1 MKKTILALALLTT
14 SITATANDN
23 ISVTP
28 EIAKYMPAL
37 IIASGYTCDS
47 LTAANRKW
55 DGDFSAW
62 CNNWQYRYSIENVGG
77 NFVVKVIK

>member
-1 MKKTILALALLTT
+1 MKKTLLSFVLLAA
-14 SITATANDN
+14 SVTATANDD

-28 EIAKYMPAL
+28 EIARLMPAL
-37 IIASGYTCDS
+37 IIASGYTCNS

-62 CNNWQYRYSIENVGG
+62 CNNWRYRYSIENVGG
-77 NFVVKVIK
+77 NFIVKVVK